1 MGINFKIASRFLGS
15 NKVQTILIALG
26 IAIGVT
32 VQIFLGLLIK
42 NLNNNQIT
50 DTLGKSSQIT
60 ITDAANSSKAF
71 SNYDEI
77 INNIMSKNSKS
88 VSNIT
93 GVLDNPGLVT
103 KGDASTSILVRG
115 MDYGQGQNIYD
126 IQSDITSGAL
136 PTKEGQVVIGN
147 GLAKKFDLKVGDKLT
162 FSEPNQQKQ
171 TVDISGIA
179 NFGNSQL
186 NNSWVVTQL
195 NYAQQMFNEKGE
207 VTSIEMTLNNKDIF
221 NADTIAN
228 SIKPYLPAKLA
239 ITNWK
244 ESNANL
250 LSALSGQ
257 SSSSMTIQVFIIISV
272 AMSIAGVLAVSV
284 MQKSKQIGILKAMG
298 IKNRSAASIFIY
310 QGLILGIIGAIV
322 GAGLG
327 IGLFEAFSHIVKSA
341 TGAPIVTG
349 NIYPSY
355 VVLSG
360 VIAIIVAAIA
370 GSVAAS
376 KSLKLDPMEVIRNN

>member
-42 NLNNNQIT
+42 NLNNDQIT
-50 DTLGKSSQIT
+50 DTLGKTSQIT
-60 ITDAANSSKAF
+60 ISNEANSSKTF
-71 SNYDEI
+71 TNYQEI
-77 INNIMSKNSKS
+77 INNITKNH
-88 VSNIT
+88 SNEIADIT
-93 GVLDNPGLVT
+93 GVLDTPGIVT

-115 MDYGQGQNIYD
+115 MNYGKGQNIYD
-126 IQSDITSGAL
+126 LKSDLKSGTL
-136 PTKEGQVVIGN
+136 PQKEGQVVVGTGI
-147 GLAKKFDLKVGDKLT
+147 AKKFDLKVGDKFT
-162 FSEPNQQKQ
+162 FAEPNQQEK

-179 NFGNSQL
+179 DFGVSQL
-186 NNSWVVTQL
+186 NNSWVVTKL
-195 NYAQQMFNEKGE
+195 SYAQDMFNEKGK
-207 VTSIEMTLNNKDIF
+207 VNSIEMKLYNNQIF

-228 SIKPYLPAKLA
+228 SIKTTLPSTLA

-310 QGLILGIIGAIV
+310 QGLILGVIGAVV
-322 GAGLG
+322 GAILG
-327 IGLFEAFSHIVKSA
+327 VGMFEIFSHAVKSA

-349 NIYPSY
+349 NIYGSY
-355 VVLSG
+355 IIMSAI
-360 VIAIIVAAIA
+360 IAIIVAICAA
-370 GSVAAS
+370 SLAAS